1 MKMIKKAFFAS
12 TILSLLVGFS
22 SCKTTAQE
30 PAKTVESQKNEIA
43 KDAKWSDKMALT
55 LMKRFPE
62 SYMLDYAKTPKWD
75 YVHGLVLFAFEELY
89 KKNPDPRY
97 AAYAKGYTDI
107 LIQPDGTIK
116 TYELEKYNI
125 DMIVAGRLLFTQYEK
140 TKDNRYLVAMQTLK
154 KQLEG
159 QPRTSTGGFWHKQI
173 YTNQMWLDG
182 LAR

>member
-1 MKMIKKAFFAS
+1 MLNTKLNSFKAATLFV
-12 TILSLLVGFS
+12 SLAFL

-30 PAKTVESQKNEIA
+30 PAKTVEIQKIEIS
-43 KDAKWSDKMALT
+43 KNAKWSDKMALT
-55 LMKRFPE
+55 LMKRHPE
-62 SYMLDYAKTPKWD
+62 SYMIDNAKAPKWD

-89 KKNPDPRY
+89 KKNPDSRY

-107 LIQPDGTIK
+107 LIDKDGTIK

-154 KQLEG
+154 KQLEK
-159 QPRTSTGGFWHKQI
+159 QP
-173 YTNQMWLDG
+173 
-182 LAR
+182 